1 MPNSIAEMLQQAEAV
16 VDDLNNNKQDM
27 VVRAV
32 FKMKYKARQCV
43 AVGVWGKKIVRI
55 FLLRNVFKI
64 NDLKTFVK
72 LR

>member
-32 FKMKYKARQCV
+32 YKMKDKARQCV
-43 AVGVWGKKIVRI
+43 AVDGLPFEG
-55 FLLRNVFKI
+55 RN
-64 NDLKTFVK
+64 L
-72 LR
+72 

>member
-32 FKMKYKARQCV
+32 FKIRWRTRQDS
-43 AVGVWGKKIVRI
+43 A
-55 FLLRNVFKI
+55 LLLVEDHLSEENCE
-64 NDLKTFVK
+64 NLSPA
-72 LR
+72 